1 METFLVPGRVRS
13 PTDQVDRGDLDELT
27 AAIGGEG
34 WDELPPGEQEYIARE
49 AEHLLHK
56 ARREAFWWC
65 SCVFRAFS

>member
-1 METFLVPGRVRS
+1 M
-13 PTDQVDRGDLDELT
+13 DELT

-56 ARREAFWWC
+56 ARREAF
-65 SCVFRAFS
+65 